1 MWLGLA
7 VGAWILLVGAALG
20 RSRARRRLRRFPVAE
35 RERRTAVPVHA
46 YAFLC
51 GGRRR
56 TAQTAMTA
64 LYLAGLIEVRRG
76 RIVRTGAHHDV
87 PDPDPVAVAALA
99 ACRPGRPERPRGV
112 ERRTKRSAPVSRIGD
127 SLARDGLVTH
137 PGLLARI
144 EAWER
149 AMLLAA
155 FFSAF
160 LAMTALMVWDVRRSD
175 QAGLAAAVAAPPGAL
190 AMAVL
195 ARTRPLP
202 NGPTSEG
209 RRAIEE
215 QPLPPREDGP
225 HARTLH
231 GVASDGPRS
240 PLMPDGL
247 ARVLRRS
254 EPSAW
259 QPDDPAGL
267 GGL

>member
-7 VGAWILLVGAALG
+7 VGAWILLVGTALG
-20 RSRARRRLRRFPVAE
+20 RWLARGRLRRFPVAE
-35 RERRTAVPVHA
+35 REQRTAVPVHA

-76 RIVRTGAHHDV
+76 RIVRTEANHDV
-87 PDPDPVAVAALA
+87 PDPVAAAALA
-99 ACRPGRPERPRGV
+99 ACRPGRPEHPRGV
-112 ERRTKRSAPVSRIGD
+112 EKRTKRSAPVGRIGD

-149 AMLLAA
+149 ALLLAA
-155 FFSAF
+155 FFAAF
-160 LAMTALMVWDVRRSD
+160 LAMTALMVWDVRDSD
-175 QAGLAAAVAAPPGAL
+175 QAGLAAAAAAPPGAL
-190 AMAVL
+190 AMVLL
-195 ARTRPLP
+195 ARTRPLST
-202 NGPTSEG
+202 GPTSEG

-231 GVASDGPRS
+231 GVACDGPRS
-240 PLMPDGL
+240 PRMPADL
-247 ARVLRRS
+247 ARVLRRP